1 MVRRLKAF
9 WNEEDGAGII
19 EVVLILV
26 ILLAI
31 IFIFREK
38 IQSIVSDA
46 FSSIEKNGNS
56 INKGITVR

>member
-1 MVRRLKAF
+1 MIRGLKAF

-38 IQSIVSDA
+38 IQAIISKAFESIESNG
-46 FSSIEKNGNS
+46 SSIAD
-56 INKGITVR
+56 GIKL